1 MFFSTFV
8 KNELKQLTAKEE
20 DIDYKK
26 LSQDIFF
33 DGPNILEKY
42 CTPQILLKDLVANK
56 IGINVVNDDQ

>member
-8 KNELKQLTAKEE
+8 KNELKQITAKEE

-33 DGPNILEKY
+33 DGLNFLEKY
-42 CTPQILLKDLVANK
+42 CTP
-56 IGINVVNDDQ
+56 

>member
-33 DGPNILEKY
+33 DGFSFLKKY
-42 CTPQILLKDLVANK
+42 GTPYMLLKNLVANK
-56 IGINVVNDDQ
+56 ISIKQ